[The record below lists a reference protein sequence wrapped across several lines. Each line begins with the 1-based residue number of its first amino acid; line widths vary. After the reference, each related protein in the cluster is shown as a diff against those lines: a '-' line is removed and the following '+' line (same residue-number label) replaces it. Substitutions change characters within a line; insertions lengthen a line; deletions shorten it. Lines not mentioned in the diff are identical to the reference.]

1 MIDYECDNC
10 DDDDDCDAF
19 DDYDDSPGD
28 ACAQEAQ
35 GRGVGGLSRPG
46 SVKKSL
52 GSIKNIIYWKIRIS
66 SRNLM
71 AEKK

>member
-1 MIDYECDNC
+1 MSYTAYIQAFVCPKNLVMIDYECDNC
-10 DDDDDCDAF
+10 DDDVDCDAY

-46 SVKKSL
+46 SVKK
-52 GSIKNIIYWKIRIS
+52 
-66 SRNLM
+66 
-71 AEKK
+71 A

>member
-46 SVKKSL
+46 SVKK
-52 GSIKNIIYWKIRIS
+52 G
-66 SRNLM
+66 
-71 AEKK
+71 A